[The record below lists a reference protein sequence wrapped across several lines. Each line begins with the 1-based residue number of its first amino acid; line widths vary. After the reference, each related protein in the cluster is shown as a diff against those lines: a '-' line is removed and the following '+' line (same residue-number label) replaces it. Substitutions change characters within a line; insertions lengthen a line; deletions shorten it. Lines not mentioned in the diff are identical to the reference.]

1 MQVTGTHVFGVVFA
15 LLLVWKL
22 GKTILLCGVL
32 AAMATLAFSYWKTGT
47 MPDIV
52 SAIYAKVSGASR
64 SDSSYAAAP
73 LVRLLSSLP
82 SREQATTF
90 QSNVLKDLNVL
101 QGDRGRQTVA
111 SSGQP
116 QHVTSNAGLVASG
129 LGGEKY

>member
-1 MQVTGTHVFGVVFA
+1 MQVTGTHVFGIVFT

-22 GKTILLCGVL
+22 GKTIVLCGVL
-32 AAMATLAFSYWKTGT
+32 AGMATLAFSYWKTGT

-52 SAIYAKVSGASR
+52 SAIYAKVS
-64 SDSSYAAAP
+64 
-73 LVRLLSSLP
+73 SSLP

-111 SSGQP
+111 SSGLP
-116 QHVTSNAGLVASG
+116 QTVTS
-129 LGGEKY
+129 